1 MTERC
6 FDMGGPQVLAG
17 FLILM
22 AVLAL
27 PVWIRGRRR

>member
-1 MTERC
+1 
-6 FDMGGPQVLAG
+6 MGGPQVLAG